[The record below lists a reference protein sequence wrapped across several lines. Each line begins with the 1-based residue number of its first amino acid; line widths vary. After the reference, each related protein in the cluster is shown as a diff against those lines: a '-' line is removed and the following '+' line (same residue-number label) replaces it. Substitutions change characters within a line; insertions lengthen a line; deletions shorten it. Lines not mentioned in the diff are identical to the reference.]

1 MQKIAEFYNADT
13 ELKGLSSKER
23 LQKRQELIKS
33 MVEEFFEWVKQQ
45 ASDCTVP
52 PKSKPGHGLNFVI
65 NQEKYLRVFLEDGDI
80 PIDNSASERA
90 IRTFCLGKKTGC
102 STILQKEP
110 LPAQWYIVFLKPQS

>member
-23 LQKRQELIKS
+23 LQKRQELIKP
-33 MVEEFFEWVKQQ
+33 MVEEFFAWVKQQ

-52 PKSKPGHGLNFVI
+52 PKSKTGHGLNFVI
-65 NQEKYLRVFLEDGDI
+65 NQEKYLRVFLEDGDV

-90 IRTFCLGKKTGC
+90 FALARKTGC
-102 STILQKEP
+102 STILQKEL